1 MKASFADKPA
11 PAANGAPRSYAEAAA
26 KGRPFTAPREL
37 RVHPRAMREVTF
49 RVPKSNTA
57 TPTMSSAQ
65 IVQKANATTSTSV
78 VLAAQR
84 LPSGDV
90 VLSFDSETS
99 KEQLVDNI
107 ALRTVFGPDAALIQR
122 GFLITTFGFPRS
134 VVEKLSNDELATRL
148 RAENPQ
154 WIGTA
159 YLLRAVCTAGT
170 KRRSGS
176 LLTLVLVF
184 ATP

>member
-1 MKASFADKPA
+1 
-11 PAANGAPRSYAEAAA
+11 
-26 KGRPFTAPREL
+26 
-37 RVHPRAMREVTF
+37 
-49 RVPKSNTA
+49 
-57 TPTMSSAQ
+57 MSSAQ
-65 IVQKANATTSTSV
+65 IVQKANAATSTSV
-78 VLAAQR
+78 VLVVRR
-84 LPSGDV
+84 LPSRDV

-148 RAENPQ
+148 WAENLQ

-159 YLLRAVCTAGT
+159 LRAVCTAGT